1 MTIAAVFTA
10 IRSRWESQIPS
21 TPLRF
26 FQAQGTTKPPYA
38 DYTFSDITSNE
49 LDTLNR
55 DWSVILG
62 FTAYNLTDDMAFAAA
77 DAIVLAYDRQPIAG
91 LYSSLIQSVSIQ
103 PHYGDQGAF
112 WSTSVSVEFRW
123 QS

>member
-1 MTIAAVFTA
+1 MSISTVFTA
-10 IRSRWESQIPS
+10 IKARWESQIPS

-38 DYTFSDITSNE
+38 DYSFSDITPNE
-49 LDTLNR
+49 PDTANR
-55 DWSVILG
+55 DWSVNMN
-62 FTAYNLTDDMAFAAA
+62 FTAYNLTDDLAFAAA
-77 DAIVLAYDRQPIAG
+77 DAIILAYDRQPITG
-91 LYSSLIQSVSIQ
+91 LYSSLVQAVSIQ
-103 PHYGDQGAF
+103 PHYGDQGAY